1 MKTGFLNIDK
11 DEGVSSAYVVNRVK
25 RLTRTA
31 CGHLGTLD
39 PLACGVLP
47 VGVGNATR
55 LFDYFLDK
63 TKRYSARFRFGVT
76 TDTLD
81 REGQPHGEGRIPS
94 GQEIAAALPRF
105 QGEIGQIPPLYSA
118 KSVNGRR
125 GYELARAGETFTLP
139 PKRVRVD
146 EFRLLGQ
153 TGEDEFAFEIVC
165 GGGTY
170 IRSLARDLAE
180 ACGTVGYMSYL
191 CRTQSGAFT
200 LQNAVKLSEL
210 TEKNWESYLIPTPSV
225 LPFPVLES
233 PDPRIFHGV
242 RCPTDAADG
251 EYLVYCDGEF
261 YGTACVSA
269 GTVKIGKKLC

>member
-25 RLTRTA
+25 RLTRAA

-55 LFDYFLDK
+55 LFDYFLGK

-81 REGQPHGEGRIPS
+81 REGELRGEGRVPT
-94 GQEIAAALPRF
+94 EEELRAALSRF
-105 QGEIGQIPPLYSA
+105 TGEIDQVPPLYSA

-125 GYELARAGETFTLP
+125 GYELARAGETLVLP
-139 PKRVRVD
+139 AKRVRVE
-146 EFRLLGQ
+146 EFRLLEQ
-153 TGEDEFAFEIVC
+153 TAEDEFSFEITC
-165 GGGTY
+165 GAGTY

-191 CRTQSGAFT
+191 CRTQSGAFG

-210 TEKNWESYLIPTPSV
+210 TEENWEQFLIPTPSV
-225 LPFPVLES
+225 LSFPVLES
-233 PDPRIFHGV
+233 PDERIFHGV
-242 RCPTDAADG
+242 RCPSDAADG
-251 EYLVYCDGEF
+251 EYLVYRDGEF